1 MEFVEPYLLW
11 GSLAVAIPIVIHF
24 WHQKQGK
31 PLPWAATQWLTEKD
45 QQQSRGLRIDNI
57 PLLILRCLL
66 LLVLALLVSQLVL
79 NKSDQTE
86 AIKTVHLVQP
96 SAFVTD
102 NFRFELDE
110 AAKKGE
116 AVYLANN
123 ELTPIA
129 SQSNQPV
136 ATTPFNA
143 LLLQTAIN
151 ELPTET
157 TNLHLYVLNS
167 ESLADVP
174 AITVPQRFHLHSVI
188 DSTSQPRPYLTAK
201 DGKKLFINQAG
212 KLTAT
217 NAISGLATPGVK
229 LASAPSYEGT
239 LHVLLQYANAPER
252 QTVRAA
258 LQALMD
264 VYALDLTIDEKP
276 TRRAYDWVLTDKP
289 PARLTPKTLYIV
301 SANEQVPHPAN
312 VIYTNEHLTPQT
324 SDRVVNG
331 QLPEWLGQ
339 QLIQQYELNAQPH
352 SLSKQA
358 LANLFVP
365 STKRSTSQQASLQ
378 SILLLLFVSLLLA
391 ERWLALTKNA

>member
-11 GSLAVAIPIVIHF
+11 GTLAVAIPVVIHF

-57 PLLILRCLL
+57 PLLLVRCLL
-66 LLVLALLVSQLVL
+66 LLILALLVSQLLL

-110 AAKKGE
+110 ATRKGE

-123 ELTPIA
+123 ALTPLA
-129 SQSNQPV
+129 SKSDQT
-136 ATTPFNA
+136 ATTASFDA
-143 LLLQTAIN
+143 LQLQTAIN
-151 ELPTET
+151 ELPAET
-157 TNLHLYVLNS
+157 TNLHLYLQNS
-167 ESLADVP
+167 ESLADIP
-174 AITVPQRFHLHSVI
+174 AITVPQRFQLHSVV
-188 DSTSQPRPYLTAK
+188 DSASQPRPYLVVK
-201 DGKKLFINQAG
+201 DGRKLFVNQRG
-212 KLTAT
+212 KLTVSNT
-217 NAISGLATPGVK
+217 TPGVATPDVK
-229 LASAPSYEGT
+229 LQSAPVHEGT
-239 LHVLLQYANAPER
+239 VHVLTQYASAPER
-252 QTVRAA
+252 QTVRAG
-258 LQALMD
+258 LQALME
-264 VYALDLTIDEKP
+264 VYSLDLVIEEKP
-276 TRRAYDWVLTDKP
+276 TRQSYDWVLTDKL
-289 PARLTPKTLYIV
+289 PARLTPKTRYIV
-301 SANEQVPHPAN
+301 SAMEQVPHPAN
-312 VIYTNEHLTPQT
+312 VIYTNERLTPQT

-339 QLIQQYELNAQPH
+339 QLVQQYKLAPESQP
-352 SLSKQA
+352 LTKRV

-365 STKRSTSQQASLQ
+365 STKRSAHQQASMQ
-378 SILLLLFVSLLLA
+378 PFLLLLFAALLLA

>member
-11 GSLAVAIPIVIHF
+11 GALAVAIPIVIHF

-57 PLLILRCLL
+57 PLLLIRCLL
-66 LLVLALLVSQLVL
+66 VLVLALLVSQLVL
-79 NKSDQTE
+79 NKTDQSE
-86 AIKTVHLVQP
+86 AIRTVHLVQP
-96 SAFVTD
+96 SLFVAD

-116 AVYLANN
+116 AVYLADN
-123 ELTPIA
+123 ELTLLASKPNSIA
-129 SQSNQPV
+129 ATASFDALQLQS
-136 ATTPFNA
+136 
-143 LLLQTAIN
+143 AIN
-151 ELPTET
+151 ELPAET
-157 TNLHLYVLNS
+157 TDLHLYLLNT
-167 ESLADVP
+167 ESLANVSV
-174 AITVPQRFHLHSVI
+174 ITVPQRFRLHSVV
-188 DSTSQPRPYLTAK
+188 DSTNPPRSYLTVK
-201 DGKKLFINQAG
+201 DGKKLYVNQSG
-212 KLTAT
+212 KLMAGIETP
-217 NAISGLATPGVK
+217 NVKLKATP
-229 LASAPSYEGT
+229 AHEGP
-239 LHVLLQYANAPER
+239 LRVLLQYVSAPER

-264 VYALDLTIDEKP
+264 VYSLDLGIDEKP
-276 TRRAYDWVLTDKP
+276 IRQSYDWVLTDKVP
-289 PARLTPKTLYIV
+289 TRLTPKTLYVV
-301 SANEQVPHPAN
+301 SANEQVPHPSN

-339 QLIQQYELNAQPH
+339 QLVQHYGLPAQSNP
-352 SLSKQA
+352 LSKQA

-365 STKRSTSQQASLQ
+365 STKRSIHQQASMQ
-378 SILLLLFVSLLLA
+378 PVLLLLFVCLLLA